1 MFLQRHDGSAV
12 AHPRLEYCPIT
23 LLKHVWPHDGKDE
36 IPANVEVEVEDD
48 VLVELLVF
56 VLEELVK
63 LLLVVVVVEVLFEL
77 LFVVVK
83 VEELFTEELVTGS
96 HVPHFD

>member
-1 MFLQRHDGSAV
+1 MLHKQDGSGEL
-12 AHPRLEYCPIT
+12 HPRDEYCPIR
-23 LLKHVWPHDGKDE
+23 LLKHIWPHDGKDE

-56 VLEELVK
+56 VLEELVR

-77 LFVVVK
+77 LFVVVE